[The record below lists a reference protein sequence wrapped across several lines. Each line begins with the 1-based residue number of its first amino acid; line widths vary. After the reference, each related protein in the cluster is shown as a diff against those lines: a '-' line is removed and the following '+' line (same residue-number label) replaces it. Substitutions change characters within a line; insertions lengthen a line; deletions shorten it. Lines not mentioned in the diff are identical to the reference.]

1 MKIIYNDGKV
11 GECPVE
17 EEQHVLRHS
26 AAHIMAQ
33 AIQRL
38 YPEADFAYGPA
49 TEKGFYYD
57 EGINY
62 PVGQTEDFPADTD
75 NGSNFDL
82 KGYDAELPVS
92 TFIYIAPENSFSNPI
107 TVSNTLLYN
116 KYWNNDTLTDV
127 PEGYFTIQ
135 QHLVTPNGQNFIVL
149 GSVLYNS
156 MTDAMSNINATYG
169 INIEFPYVE
178 ATRIAIGKVE
188 GETFRTND
196 PNACQFYTLGRIS
209 QVGTFSPEFA
219 DNLFKLYS
227 GDSGDVTPATMR
239 FDLRE
244 LQNEQFNGLYSL
256 DFLPSSVTRQLYS
269 SNSKYITDSNTSTVT
284 PTLTETRT
292 YGNPGVLGYK
302 IADDKDLDYIRSR
315 LNDLEQEVWSVD
327 NSNKQRYE
335 QSIRYRLFHSEAR
348 LDDIEDRLDEHDT
361 QID

>member
-1 MKIIYNDGKV
+1 MLNLLWLIFIIWCPLQNEIYKTDGII
-11 GECPVE
+11 C
-17 EEQHVLRHS
+17 
-26 AAHIMAQ
+26 
-33 AIQRL
+33 
-38 YPEADFAYGPA
+38 
-49 TEKGFYYD
+49 
-57 EGINY
+57 
-62 PVGQTEDFPADTD
+62 
-75 NGSNFDL
+75 
-82 KGYDAELPVS
+82 
-92 TFIYIAPENSFSNPI
+92 
-107 TVSNTLLYN
+107 N
-116 KYWNNDTLTDV
+116 KYWDGENLVDV
-127 PEGYFTIQ
+127 PNGYFTIQ
-135 QHLVTPNGQNFIVL
+135 QHLVTPNGQNIILF
-149 GSVLYNS
+149 GTKLYNS
-156 MTDAMSNINATYG
+156 ITDAATNLNSVYG
-169 INIEFPYVE
+169 LDISFPYIQ
-178 ATRIAIGKVE
+178 ATKIVVGSDDNFVSS
-188 GETFRTND
+188 N
-196 PNACQFYTLGRIS
+196 PNVCQFYTLGRIS

-244 LQNEQFNGLYSL
+244 LQKEQFNGLYSL